1 MPVMKRRLK
10 TRKSKRQAVEEI
22 EENEDLVDSK
32 PENRRRKKSV
42 KVEEVKEKFKK
53 SRRKRSKRATSSSD
67 DTVVSNELEDDRA
80 EVTEKEEAE
89 VPLKKKRL
97 RAKRGG
103 EEVGPLRS
111 SKSRSKKQIEEGEEM
126 SEEKTSKLSRK
137 EKTRKKRKAEKEE
150 EKKNVSEEEEV
161 GSKKRKKKVRKN
173 GIEDVS
179 EEEII
184 RERNEEKG
192 VRKEKQEDEDVLE
205 KGQMKD
211 KDVNEEDKDVNEE
224 DKDVNEEDKDADEN
238 KDVDEE
244 DKHGSEEDKDV
255 NENKDINEEDK
266 HADMKQIEDQNAKEK
281 NNEKEDSEDGND
293 KQESK
298 DNEKQ
303 EVNKEVENEEQEDEE
318 KQETNKEI
326 EDNHDAEEERK
337 EQEEKDVQESKEEHE
352 GQEANEEQES
362 NDDTEEAHDAEESQE
377 SKEQET
383 KEQSEKRQETKEQLS
398 GQNREE
404 TARESTDSSKSDDRK
419 QIILPRKS
427 PIINSSLF
435 PIFTFLPLEFDLVND
450 DNYFIIKPNLRDS
463 IAMKL
468 ACVILFKD
476 TATPSISTLQRRIN
490 LMGQW
495 VSPTNPELKMATT
508 DIHSARG
515 VVCMGRNNTIFYGP
529 YEHAISIA
537 PPEAPQI
544 QSRVIETTPVSV
556 ELYVTTSQECKVW
569 CLPVL
574 ASDGK
579 KTVDEVKAGTFRFVR
594 NRVSLFFQGLKPQ
607 TQYDIWC
614 YGETKNGV
622 PSDDL
627 ITARAE
633 TKSGRSHFPVSFV
646 VEFKVILE
654 DVTQN
659 LISFSLENNLRQDA
673 RCLLLDDSSNQV
685 RTTNVKYQKNT
696 PVHFSGLN
704 SHSLYYIRCEV
715 TAKEKGRNTVI
726 VLAETGL
733 VPVKT
738 TRSFLS
744 SLLLSLFFI
753 ALFALVLAVVLFIVR
768 SRSNGF
774 LNK

>member
-22 EENEDLVDSK
+22 EDNEDLVDSK

-42 KVEEVKEKFKK
+42 KVEEVVEKFKK

-97 RAKRGG
+97 RAKRSG

-111 SKSRSKKQIEEGEEM
+111 SKSRSKKQIEEGDEM
-126 SEEKTSKLSRK
+126 SEEKASKLSRK

-224 DKDVNEEDKDADEN
+224 DKDVNEEN
-238 KDVDEE
+238 KD
-244 DKHGSEEDKDV
+244 GSEEDKDV

-266 HADMKQIEDQNAKEK
+266 HANMKQIEDQNAQEE

-293 KQESK
+293 SQESK

-303 EVNKEVENEEQEDEE
+303 EVDKEVENEEQEDEE
-318 KQETNKEI
+318 KQETNKEV
-326 EDNHDAEEERK
+326 EDDHDAEEERK
-337 EQEEKDVQESKEEHE
+337 EQEERDVQESKEHE
-352 GQEANEEQES
+352 GQEANKEQES

-383 KEQSEKRQETKEQLS
+383 KDKQDTVEQSEKRQEPTEQLN

-450 DNYFIIKPNLRDS
+450 DNYFIIKPNLRNS

-476 TATPSISTLQRRIN
+476 TATPSISALQRRIN

-495 VSPTNPELKMATT
+495 VSAENPELKMATT

-574 ASDGK
+574 ASDVK

-633 TKSGRSHFPVSFV
+633 TKSGRSHSLVSFV

-715 TAKEKGRNTVI
+715 TAKEKGRNTVT

-753 ALFALVLAVVLFIVR
+753 ALFTLVLAVVLFIVR

>member
-1 MPVMKRRLK
+1 MNK
-10 TRKSKRQAVEEI
+10 TGAKCLFEFDKDFKKTIIGTDEAGRGPAAGGVFASAVYFPEISKKIIDELSI
-22 EENEDLVDSK
+22 LNDSK
-32 PENRRRKKSV
+32 QLS
-42 KVEEVKEKFKK
+42 
-53 SRRKRSKRATSSSD
+53 A
-67 DTVVSNELEDDRA
+67 
-80 EVTEKEEAE
+80 
-89 VPLKKKRL
+89 KKREYL
-97 RAKRGG
+97 Y
-103 EEVGPLRS
+103 
-111 SKSRSKKQIEEGEEM
+111 
-126 SEEKTSKLSRK
+126 
-137 EKTRKKRKAEKEE
+137 
-150 EKKNVSEEEEV
+150 
-161 GSKKRKKKVRKN
+161 
-173 GIEDVS
+173 D
-179 EEEII
+179 II
-184 RERNEEKG
+184 LNET
-192 VRKEKQEDEDVLE
+192 
-205 KGQMKD
+205 
-211 KDVNEEDKDVNEE
+211 
-224 DKDVNEEDKDADEN
+224 
-238 KDVDEE
+238 
-244 DKHGSEEDKDV
+244 
-255 NENKDINEEDK
+255 INET
-266 HADMKQIEDQNAKEK
+266 
-281 NNEKEDSEDGND
+281 
-293 KQESK
+293 
-298 DNEKQ
+298 
-303 EVNKEVENEEQEDEE
+303 VCVEVEDIE
-318 KQETNKEI
+318 KYNI
-326 EDNHDAEEERK
+326 
-337 EQEEKDVQESKEEHE
+337 
-352 GQEANEEQES
+352 
-362 NDDTEEAHDAEESQE
+362 
-377 SKEQET
+377 
-383 KEQSEKRQETKEQLS
+383 LS
-398 GQNREE
+398 C
-404 TARESTDSSKSDDRK
+404 
-419 QIILPRKS
+419 
-427 PIINSSLF
+427 SL
-435 PIFTFLPLEFDLVND
+435 
-450 DNYFIIKPNLRDS
+450 R
-463 IAMKL
+463 AMKL

-476 TATPSISTLQRRIN
+476 TATPSISALQRRIN

-495 VSPTNPELKMATT
+495 VSAENPELKMATT

-574 ASDGK
+574 ASDVK

-753 ALFALVLAVVLFIVR
+753 ALFTLVLTVVLFIVR

>member
-22 EENEDLVDSK
+22 EDNEDLVDSK

-42 KVEEVKEKFKK
+42 KVEEVVEKFKK

-97 RAKRGG
+97 RAKRSG

-111 SKSRSKKQIEEGEEM
+111 SKSRSKKQIEEGDEM
-126 SEEKTSKLSRK
+126 SEEKASKLSRK

-224 DKDVNEEDKDADEN
+224 DKDVNEEN
-238 KDVDEE
+238 KD
-244 DKHGSEEDKDV
+244 GSEEDKDV

-266 HADMKQIEDQNAKEK
+266 HANMKQIEDQNAQEE

-293 KQESK
+293 SQESK

-303 EVNKEVENEEQEDEE
+303 EVDKEVENEEQEDEE
-318 KQETNKEI
+318 KQETNKEV
-326 EDNHDAEEERK
+326 EDDHDAEEERK
-337 EQEEKDVQESKEEHE
+337 EQEERDVQESKEHE
-352 GQEANEEQES
+352 GQEANKEQES

-450 DNYFIIKPNLRDS
+450 DNYFIIKPNLRNS

-476 TATPSISTLQRRIN
+476 TATPSISALQRRIN

-495 VSPTNPELKMATT
+495 VSAENPELKMATT

-574 ASDGK
+574 ASDVK

-633 TKSGRSHFPVSFV
+633 TKSGRSHSLVSFV

-715 TAKEKGRNTVI
+715 TAKEKGRNTVT

-753 ALFALVLAVVLFIVR
+753 ALFTLVLAVVLFIVR

>member
-211 KDVNEEDKDVNEE
+211 KDVNEEDKD
-224 DKDVNEEDKDADEN
+224 ADEN
-238 KDVDEE
+238 KDINED

-326 EDNHDAEEERK
+326 EDDHDAEEERK
-337 EQEEKDVQESKEEHE
+337 EQEERDVQESKEEHE

-383 KEQSEKRQETKEQLS
+383 KEQSEKRQEPTEQLN
-398 GQNREE
+398 GHNREE

-450 DNYFIIKPNLRDS
+450 DNYFIIKPNLRNS

-476 TATPSISTLQRRIN
+476 TATPSISALQRRIN

-574 ASDGK
+574 ASDEK

-715 TAKEKGRNTVI
+715 TAKEKGRNTVN

-753 ALFALVLAVVLFIVR
+753 ALFTLVLAVVLFIVR

>member
-42 KVEEVKEKFKK
+42 KVEEVVEKFKK

-67 DTVVSNELEDDRA
+67 DTVVSNELEDERA

-192 VRKEKQEDEDVLE
+192 VRKEKQEDEDALE
-205 KGQMKD
+205 KGQMK
-211 KDVNEEDKDVNEE
+211 DKDVNEE

-646 VEFKVILE
+646 VEFKVTLE